1 MDYVVKDDFFNS
13 VKDEVT
19 CSICLDIKID
29 PMMCN
34 KCQNSYCANCINNWQ
49 KQSSSCPFKCQYPS
63 YTSSRIVKNLICKLN
78 FKCKNGCNEII
89 PFEKLKTH
97 YEFEC
102 TKLDYKEKYE
112 KLLVKYNQLL
122 LEKNQLEEKLK
133 SSSNNEIDS
142 RILDNRD
149 EILFIQNIL
158 SQSHAPGFKLNLIYR
173 ATRDGD
179 MAQNFHE
186 HCDNKQGGI
195 LIIIQTDKNIKFGGF
210 SDAVWT
216 SYSHPEKLNA
226 GKNVCGNIN
235 FLFQI
240 NKRKKYELT
249 NYMKILTSIYCRA
262 NVGPCFG
269 ELGEDIWVK
278 GQHFLTNGGLLHKDK
293 DKGRICSFNT
303 DDYELTNGERNFNI
317 KELEAFWLNY

>member
-195 LIIIQTDKNIKFGGF
+195 LIIT
-210 SDAVWT
+210 
-216 SYSHPEKLNA
+216 